1 MKVAPCLLH
10 RDWEFPTKMSAQ
22 TSRRRPGGENLSFH
36 LEGIDPALVELRG
49 DENGIVWMEMKDEVG
64 ENAFSSTF
72 VRALSDAME
81 RVSRLAS
88 VNTVILTGTPRVFSI
103 GTPRGMAERSRTRSS
118 VPAELVLGRRLI
130 EMPVPVVCAAEG
142 DALDGG
148 LVLLLSADAVVIAR
162 ESSYGARFDV
172 GSKTSTGSTRLLE
185 SVVSPKVARELLS
198 GQDIRRGCFF
208 EGMSGFNA
216 IVPRNEV
223 RRCARGIAL
232 RIAENPRD
240 KLTLLKRG
248 LSFPKVRALEEAM
261 TLADLA

>member
-1 MKVAPCLLH
+1 
-10 RDWEFPTKMSAQ
+10 MSAQ
-22 TSRRRPGGENLSFH
+22 AAHRPPGGEDVSTASDVDR
-36 LEGIDPALVELRG
+36 LEGIDPALVGLHG
-49 DENGIVWMEMKDEVG
+49 DENGIVWLEMKDEMRD
-64 ENAFSSTF
+64 NAFSPSF
-72 VRALSDAME
+72 VRTLSDALE
-81 RVSRLAS
+81 RVSRFPS
-88 VNTVILTGTPRVFSI
+88 VKTVILTGTRRVFSI
-103 GTPRGMAERSRTRSS
+103 GAVRGMAERSRTRSGS
-118 VPAELVLGRRLI
+118 GVPAELVLGRRLI

-142 DALDGG
+142 DALEGG

-185 SVVSPKVARELLS
+185 SLVSPKVARELLY
-198 GQDIRRGCFF
+198 GAEIRQGGFF

-248 LSFPKVRALEEAM
+248 LAFPKVRALEEAM